1 MFSTKD
7 ATVYNLANSFDKL
20 DQLGNTY
27 FPQLGG
33 LLLKANELIY
43 TIYGIQPFQHYK
55 ISQTPTNS
63 NRSGGYQKFYCI
75 RKPSVF

>member
-55 ISQTPTNS
+55 ISQTPTN
-63 NRSGGYQKFYCI
+63 R
-75 RKPSVF
+75 